1 MFPTPLTFILKQVRV
16 VLIPGIDPP
25 VPVKVCDIAEKV
37 KTADF
42 PSPAII
48 VVGEVASLELT
59 D

>member
-1 MFPTPLTFILKQVRV
+1 MKLVGTLS
-16 VLIPGIDPP
+16 
-25 VPVKVCDIAEKV
+25 DIAEKV

>member
-1 MFPTPLTFILKQVRV
+1 MAPLGKEKL
-16 VLIPGIDPP
+16 LS
-25 VPVKVCDIAEKV
+25 DIAAKV
-37 KTADF
+37 KEVDF